1 MAISINYPDRILPG
15 VWQSY
20 TITSDEGAPEG
31 EVIFEN
37 RPLPQKI
44 IPLRSPKWKV
54 TFLLPAEAAGKTM
67 TLKFRNAGG
76 KVEETK
82 EIEA

>member
-1 MAISINYPDRILPG
+1 M
-15 VWQSY
+15 
-20 TITSDEGAPEG
+20 
-31 EVIFEN
+31 IFEN

-44 IPLRSPKWKV
+44 IPLRAPKWKV
-54 TFLLPAEAAGKTM
+54 TFLLPAEAAGKQM